1 MGLGHL
7 VRLVINFFEI
17 DDPRI
22 SNIMEARENNEK
34 FSKIKYPRISTQIE
48 EDFNNVNGMNSIRNK
63 KIYDGKYLF

>member
-1 MGLGHL
+1 MRFLL
-7 VRLVINFFEI
+7 VSILKQICKI

-22 SNIMEARENNEK
+22 SNIMEAEENNEK

-63 KIYDGKYLF
+63 KIYDGKYSF